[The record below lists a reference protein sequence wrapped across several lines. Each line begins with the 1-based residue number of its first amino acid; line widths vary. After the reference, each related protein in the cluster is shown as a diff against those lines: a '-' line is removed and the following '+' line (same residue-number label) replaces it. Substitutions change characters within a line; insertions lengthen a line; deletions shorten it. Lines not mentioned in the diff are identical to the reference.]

1 VKLEE
6 RLALNKQKLNGI
18 VARIN
23 TINEEKEAL
32 LQEALRL
39 DGENRVLREM
49 QDKEEEGKKK
59 KGG

>member
-1 VKLEE
+1 MKLEE